1 MSRTVSRTFLFTDL
15 VGSTSML
22 ERLGPAGD
30 ELLRRHFTLLRA
42 ELGAHGGREV
52 KNLGDGIM
60 VTFDSAA
67 AGAACAAAMQHAI
80 ARHNDSCGPEHTLGL
95 RVGVHSGEAISEGG
109 DYFGMPVVIAKR
121 LCDRCEAGQVL
132 VSGDVSSA
140 AAGGGGQFAD
150 MGSLWL
156 KGLSDPVPAAELD
169 WAAAPAEPATRTDPV
184 VTPDPGADRAAAAV
198 QLPAPLS
205 MLAARELIG
214 RRSELA
220 LLHREFAAAHRGV
233 RRLVL
238 LAGEPGI
245 GKTRLATEL
254 AQHAHADG
262 AVVLYGRCDEG
273 GLIPFQPFV
282 EALGRWVEQLPDTEL
297 ARRPEDDLAALAKLL
312 PILRSRMPWLPE
324 ATSGDAETERYR
336 LFEAVVALLDAT
348 AQHGPVVLVLDDLHW
363 ADPATLLILKHL
375 MRSPTPSPLLVI
387 GTYRDVEVG
396 RAHPFASVMHD
407 LRRERV
413 PLERLDMAGLSQDE
427 VTDLITSWA
436 GYRAPEWLT
445 RAVWQETEGH
455 PFFVEEVLRHLL
467 ETGKIH
473 EAQSS
478 LDAGATRIGIP
489 ESVRSVVESRL
500 ARLDEQTQRVL
511 SIGAVVGREFSAAV
525 LESVSGLSP
534 DALFELLE
542 EAAGARLVV
551 ETQGADIGYR
561 FSHALIQ
568 ESLYN
573 GLTRSRRA
581 HLHMR
586 VGEALEE
593 LGVVATDENVPGLAH
608 HFLKAART
616 SEALDKAIEYAIR
629 AARLA
634 ETQLAYEGAAEQ
646 LENALHGLAVQGSNL
661 SLQCDLLLRL
671 GENRWNSGEY
681 GQARDAFGR
690 AAAIAER
697 MHSPSQLAAA
707 ALGLGG
713 RMGMPLEGGMVDTQ
727 LIDTLEK
734 ALRMLDGSD
743 SPLRARMTGRLA
755 SALLFSQ
762 RDTAEKLGEQA
773 IAMARRIGDPALL
786 ARILTDT
793 WLACWRVG
801 NLDERLRTAA
811 EMEKLAASAETSG
824 PLLEA
829 RFWRTATLFE
839 AGQVAAAEAHLDA
852 SRVLVDELRQSYY
865 TWFHTLLEAG
875 RAIMHGDL
883 GAGEQLM
890 WQAVET
896 GQTSDNP
903 CAAELFAPQVLHLR
917 ILQGRC
923 AEIHGGSKSISEHFH
938 TIPAFRAGLA
948 AIYAE
953 LGLTAEA
960 RREFE
965 RIAVNDFADVPDDVF
980 WLSTIVLTADVCAFL
995 GDVRRAETLYRLL
1008 LPLAGRYVVLGS
1020 VSAPVGTTQR
1030 ALGVLATMLDRFT
1043 AADEHLQRAAA
1054 FEQQVNSPPELA
1066 RVRCA
1071 QVRMLRSRGGAG
1083 DAELAGPLLDEAAEI
1098 AAAYRLDGIEHAVEQ
1113 LRAMIGGGETTSRPR
1128 RSIGQVADAWRYGTR
1143 ALISTRGRA
1152 AMARLVGD
1160 GTDSD
1165 LEKRFGSPLA
1175 LRSLMTAMARGFQPS
1190 MAFGFEGEIQ
1200 FEILP
1205 SRSTRR
1211 DDDRTSEHW
1220 WTIEVHGTKATAKH
1234 RPADDPVVT
1243 LRASVADFVRLIA
1256 GAVNPVTMWID
1267 KRAHVEGDITLANRL
1282 VEMFGGE
1289 EPLDI
1294 RS

>member
-1 MSRTVSRTFLFTDL
+1 MSRATNTTFLFTDL
-15 VGSTSML
+15 VGSTQML

-30 ELLRRHFTLLRA
+30 ELLRLHFALLRSA
-42 ELGAHGGREV
+42 VATHGGREV
-52 KNLGDGIM
+52 KNLGDGLM
-60 VTFDSAA
+60 VTFGTAP
-67 AGAACAAAMQHAI
+67 AGAACAAAMQQAI
-80 ARHNDSCGPEHTLGL
+80 ARHNGSCAPEHNLGL

-121 LCDRCEAGQVL
+121 LCDRCDRGQIL
-132 VSGDVSSA
+132 VSGVVRDVV
-140 AAGGGGQFAD
+140 GGGAVPFAD
-150 MGSLWL
+150 LGSLWL
-156 KGLSDPVPAAELD
+156 KGLSDPVPAAALD
-169 WAAAPAEPATRTDPV
+169 WGALPTDALGPTVAGESAVSLPAQL
-184 VTPDPGADRAAAAV
+184 G
-198 QLPAPLS
+198 LPAPLAT
-205 MLAARELIG
+205 LAARDLVG

-220 LLHREFAAAHRGV
+220 LLRRELEAAQQGG

-254 AQHAHADG
+254 ATQAHADG

-282 EALGRWVEQLPDTEL
+282 EALGRWVDQVPDTEL
-297 ARRPEDDLAALAKLL
+297 QRRPDDDLAALAKLL
-312 PILRSRMPWLPE
+312 PALRSRFPWLP
-324 ATSGDAETERYR
+324 ASAPGDAETERYR
-336 LFEAVVALLDAT
+336 LFEAIVALLDAT
-348 AQHGPVVLVLDDLHW
+348 AQPGPVVLVLDDLHW

-375 MRSPTPSPLLVI
+375 MRSATASALIVV

-396 RAHPFASVMHD
+396 RSHPFASVLHD

-413 PLERLDMAGLSQDE
+413 ALERVELAGLSQDE

-436 GYRAPEWLT
+436 GQQVPEQLT

-467 ETGKIH
+467 ETGGIH
-473 EAQSS
+473 ETGGR
-478 LDAGATRIGIP
+478 LDTSDGTRIGIP

-525 LESVSGLSP
+525 LEKVSGLSP
-534 DALFELLE
+534 DVLFELLE
-542 EAAGARLVV
+542 EAASARLVI
-551 ETQGADIGYR
+551 ETQGAQIGYR

-573 GLTRSRRA
+573 QLARSRQA

-586 VGEALEE
+586 VGEALEAVGDSRRE
-593 LGVVATDENVPGLAH
+593 ENLPGLAH
-608 HFLKAART
+608 HFFKAART
-616 SEALDKAIEYAIR
+616 SEALDKAIEYAMR
-629 AARLA
+629 AAELA
-634 ETQLAYEGAAEQ
+634 AGQLAYEGAAEQ
-646 LENALHGLAVQGSNL
+646 LQNALHGLAVQGGNL
-661 SLQCDLLLRL
+661 SLQCDLLLSL
-671 GENRWNSGEY
+671 GDNLWNAGEY

-690 AAAIAER
+690 AAVIAER
-697 MHSPSQLAAA
+697 LHSPGQLAAA

-713 RMGMPLEGGMVDTQ
+713 RMGMPLEGGMIDTQ
-727 LIDTLEK
+727 LIETLDK
-734 ALRMLDGSD
+734 ALRMLDGED

-762 RDTAEKLGEQA
+762 RDTAEDLGRQA
-773 IAMARRIGDPALL
+773 IAMARRIGEPALL

-801 NLDERLRTAA
+801 NLDERLRSAA
-811 EMEKLAASAETSG
+811 EMEALAAKAETSG

-839 AGQVAAAEAHLDA
+839 AGDVAAAERHLDH

-865 TWFHTLLEAG
+865 TWFHTLFEAG

-883 GAGEQLM
+883 TAGERLM

-923 AEIHGGSKSISEHFH
+923 AQIHGGSKSISEHFH

-948 AIYAE
+948 AIYAD
-953 LGLTAEA
+953 LGLEPEA

-965 RIAVNDFADVPDDVF
+965 RIAVNEFGDVPDDVF
-980 WLSTIVLTADVCAFL
+980 WLTTIMLAADICTFL

-1008 LPLAGRYVVLGS
+1008 LPLADRFVVLGS
-1020 VSAPVGTTQR
+1020 VSAPVGTVQR
-1030 ALGVLATMLDRFT
+1030 ALGAMATLLDRFG

-1054 FEQQVNSPPELA
+1054 FEQQVGSPPELA

-1071 QVRMLRSRGGAG
+1071 QARMLLARRGAG
-1083 DAELAGPLLDEAAEI
+1083 DAERATTLLDEAAEL
-1098 AAAYRLDGIEHAVEQ
+1098 AAAHRLDGVARTVEQ
-1113 LRAMIGGGETTSRPR
+1113 LRDTISVAAPATRPR
-1128 RSIGQVADAWRYGTR
+1128 RSFGQVADAWRYGAR

-1165 LEKRFGSPLA
+1165 LEKRFGSPVA
-1175 LRSLMTAMARGFQPS
+1175 LRSVIMAMAHGFQPS

-1220 WTIEVHGTKATAKH
+1220 WTIEVHGTKATARH
-1234 RPADDPVVT
+1234 RPATDPAVT
-1243 LRASVADFVRLIA
+1243 IRTSVADFIRIIA

-1267 KRAHVEGDITLANRL
+1267 KRVEVEGDLTLGTRL
-1282 VEMFGGE
+1282 VELFGGE

-1294 RS
+1294 RVPT